1 MRSRMIKKILVA
13 VILFASACKHK
24 EPEERLKDFVE
35 DPVNKITQKIM
46 IGDVGIVTKFLPA
59 PYRLLMNSRK
69 DSVGED
75 REKFYYFDVKL
86 NKTMGE
92 KPAKEKLL
100 YLNFDMQN
108 DFVLLVNDR
117 DSIMPA
123 ICQKIENGIAGSYE
137 YMVAFEKGG
146 EEWKN
151 FTLFYNDKIFGI
163 GTVAFVFNEKDILNI
178 PGLKRKIK

>member
-1 MRSRMIKKILVA
+1 MINKILVA
-13 VILFASACKHK
+13 VVLFVSACKHK
-24 EPEERLKDFVE
+24 DPEERLKDFVE
-35 DPVNKITQKIM
+35 DPANKITQKIT

-59 PYRLLMNSRK
+59 SYRTLMNNSK
-69 DSVGED
+69 DSAGENGQN
-75 REKFYYFDVKL
+75 FYYFDVKF
-86 NKTMGE
+86 NKKMGE

-123 ICQKIENGIAGSYE
+123 ICQKIENGIADSFE
-137 YMVAFEKGG
+137 YMVVFEKGR

-151 FTLFYNDKIFGI
+151 FTLFYNDKIFSI
-163 GTVAFVFNEKDILNI
+163 GTVSFVYSEKDILNI
-178 PGLKRKIK
+178 PGLKREIK